1 MFFLCFYLLVFI
13 LYAYLAQQLHEM
25 NTSCTKLPPILCHC
39 CLLYLLAYYA
49 MWANSSKSSQP
60 HENDWKWRSC
70 SKQVLGIC
78 LLGVHGN
85 VTILML
91 ALGKSVKQT
100 INFHR
105 WCGFSMFFLPAEC
118 RPPPVTQKTGKHILF
133 NFVFWNPLWASKTT
147 FSLKEIVGDWSIL
160 GTGLF
165 YWPNV
170 FSLFLFAFFFVR
182 ISSSNFVSLLPA
194 LLASLLC
201 HVGQ

>member
-1 MFFLCFYLLVFI
+1 MVFPCFSSPQSVAPHQLPKKQETHIVQLCFLEPFVSFQNYVFFKRDSRRLINFRDWPFLLAKCFFFVFI
-13 LYAYLAQQLHEM
+13 CFFLYAY
-25 NTSCTKLPPILCHC
+25 LPPILCHC

-100 INFHR
+100 INFYR

-118 RPPPVTQKTGKHILF
+118 RPPPVAQKTGNTYCSTLF
-133 NFVFWNPLWASKTT
+133 S
-147 FSLKEIVGDWSIL
+147 
-160 GTGLF
+160 GTLCEL
-165 YWPNV
+165 PK
-170 FSLFLFAFFFVR
+170 LRFL
-182 ISSSNFVSLLPA
+182 
-194 LLASLLC
+194 
-201 HVGQ
+201 

>member
-1 MFFLCFYLLVFI
+1 MAGDTAWWEPFVSFQNYVFFKRDSKRLINFRDLPFLLAKCFSVFLFAGFHVVHVACQKIARKGCLLHHNSSNFKSFLPV
-13 LYAYLAQQLHEM
+13 LLA
-25 NTSCTKLPPILCHC
+25 S
-39 CLLYLLAYYA
+39 LLYLLAYYA

-100 INFHR
+100 INFYR

-118 RPPPVTQKTGKHILF
+118 RPPPVAQKTGNTYCSTLF
-133 NFVFWNPLWASKTT
+133 S
-147 FSLKEIVGDWSIL
+147 
-160 GTGLF
+160 GTLCEL
-165 YWPNV
+165 PK
-170 FSLFLFAFFFVR
+170 LRFLYKR
-182 ISSSNFVSLLPA
+182 
-194 LLASLLC
+194 
-201 HVGQ
+201 

>member
-1 MFFLCFYLLVFI
+1 MGFFHVFPPRRVSPPTSCPKNRKHILFNFVFWNPLWASKTTFSLKEIVGDWSILGAGLFYWPSVFSLFLFAGFYFI
-13 LYAYLAQQLHEM
+13 QISCPQMHEM

-118 RPPPVTQKTGKHILF
+118 RPPPVTQKTGKHI
-133 NFVFWNPLWASKTT
+133 
-147 FSLKEIVGDWSIL
+147 
-160 GTGLF
+160 
-165 YWPNV
+165 
-170 FSLFLFAFFFVR
+170 
-182 ISSSNFVSLLPA
+182 
-194 LLASLLC
+194 
-201 HVGQ
+201 